1 MKTPAFVAVIASL
14 LLAGISVSVQASS
27 IPTFPSCLDPSG
39 TISAQYD
46 SGTHGIVGDAG
57 VYTGSDK
64 VYTIDGAKTLQC
76 FCADNGNGIQT
87 LWLNTSVFGQDVIS
101 DLVSAGWTYVPNG
114 LAWGLADDPYYAK
127 NSEYFCGVDGD
138 GVKGGGGNGGGGDDG
153 QVTGAVTKAPH
164 RSVVHPIVVSLAA
177 GAGIPMLPPTG
188 SAHTELA
195 ISALIALAI
204 LLVWKLRRKTT

>member
-1 MKTPAFVAVIASL
+1 MVAGSMKTPAFVAVIASL

-27 IPTFPSCLDPSG
+27 IPSFPSCLDPSG

-101 DLVSAGWTYVPNG
+101 DLVSAG
-114 LAWGLADDPYYAK
+114 
-127 NSEYFCGVDGD
+127 
-138 GVKGGGGNGGGGDDG
+138 
-153 QVTGAVTKAPH
+153 
-164 RSVVHPIVVSLAA
+164 
-177 GAGIPMLPPTG
+177 AGIPMLPPTG